1 LYQIFASYKPISS
14 TEFTDKIVVLKE
26 GYVDYLKNKY
36 QIISDKLNL
45 QTSIRINDFKAI
57 EAAIL
62 KTNDELENLEIADK
76 KT

>member
-62 KTNDELENLEIADK
+62 KTKLRRTRKPRDC
-76 KT
+76 